1 MIFSQKTFSQHL
13 FFYVTIIGKEHFEQL
28 ELPDD
33 YFGVNAQKHENPALE
48 KPLLLATK
56 LQANI
61 NFRT

>member
-48 KPLLLATK
+48 KTATAGK
-56 LQANI
+56 L
-61 NFRT
+61 T